1 MTYSERSKLEAIDMC
16 AYACAYSGRSI
27 FELSIFELSLY
38 LLIMTCLSSSGEDLQ
53 RGGDGIAS

>member
-16 AYACAYSGRSI
+16 AYACAYSGK
-27 FELSIFELSLY
+27 SIFELSLD

-53 RGGDGIAS
+53 KGGDGIAS